1 MKITNVNKGKP
12 YHLSPGTKLKI
23 ERPNLF
29 FNEYGEQTTPVNLPD
44 TDQNRELLD
53 YPDLLSKKQKP
64 VASISATIED
74 DGYFM
79 PCRQAILSAQRKKS
93 IETSFYMNEGSFLS
107 KIADTSLSDVF
118 GAETIPGLST
128 VDECIA
134 FCRSLVSGND
144 PHYAI
149 FPVLISSGDSY
160 SDGTP
165 KYAYINRYGFIDSDG
180 NFRDSIFLD
189 PTAPLDFYNAV
200 PRTMA
205 DGDTNIN
212 LAAGYYI
219 SPFIRGN
226 YLLQRIFS
234 YFGYTLKDNFFTRT
248 SPFPDMVFINNCA
261 DSIILGSIR
270 ITDLLPDCS
279 CSTILEVYRKKFC
292 CEFVPDEVNHA
303 VDILLFNDVVNAEP
317 QADLSPYLTSQIQVE
332 YPEAYKQL
340 IISSEDQIAS
350 PQEVETFDS
359 IADLYSKYK
368 SLYLDPVDGAFYR
381 SGYYI
386 WPLYG
391 SVSAISIA
399 DKVAEFSMRYYSGG
413 NLKTEEITVPDCQPV
428 MVPFQTDKVSG
439 SNIFNSNEDTFLYIG
454 EANFLNSKL
463 MAADTAEVEPSSKE
477 STTSDV
483 TLKPMLAF
491 AYNSNN
497 YPRGTISNYAK
508 TVTDSLSEPYTR
520 LFNYTLSYNGSD
532 GIFER
537 FYRKLDDI
545 YRNSMHTV
553 TADLLLPANVK
564 QSLSAHLPV
573 NLKGENLL
581 VNILKYTIGG
591 KIEPIETSF
600 YTYRLYEPV
609 TSAKLFSEYN
619 PFTGYSWKFNKTEKT
634 LTQAQYES
642 SPYRDKEFVTV
653 FLPPATKEDA
663 DSGKRFFVQHT
674 ALTYRFGDYDHYN
687 EYEVWFAAVK
697 DSDI

>member
-1 MKITNVNKGKP
+1 MKITNVTKGKP
-12 YHLSPGTKLKI
+12 YHLSPGTKLKV

-29 FNEYGEQTTPVNLPD
+29 FNEYGEQTTPVSLPD

-53 YPDLLSKKQKP
+53 YPDLISKKQKP
-64 VASISATIED
+64 AASISATIED

-79 PCRQAILSAQRKKS
+79 SCRQAILSAQRKGN

-107 KIADTSLSDVF
+107 KISDTSLSDVF
-118 GAETIPGLST
+118 GTETIPGLYT

-134 FCRSLVSGND
+134 FCRSLVSGSN

-149 FPVLISSGDSY
+149 FPVLISSENSS

-165 KYAYINRYGFIDSDG
+165 KYDYINRYGFTDSDG
-180 NFRDSIFLD
+180 NFRDRIFSD
-189 PTAPLDFYNAV
+189 PAAPLDFYNAV
-200 PRTMA
+200 PRTLA
-205 DGDTNIN
+205 GGDAAVS

-261 DSIILGSIR
+261 DSIILGNIR

-279 CSTILEVYRKKFC
+279 CNTILEVYRKKFC

-303 VDILLFNDVVNAEP
+303 VDILLFNDIVDAEP
-317 QADLSPYLTSQIQVE
+317 QADLSSYLSSQIQVE

-368 SLYLDPVDGAFYR
+368 SLYLNPIDGAFYR

-386 WPLYG
+386 WPLFG
-391 SVSAISIA
+391 NVTAVSVA
-399 DKVAEFSMRYYSGG
+399 DKIAESSMRYYAGG
-413 NLKTEEITVPDCQPV
+413 NLKTEEITVPDCQPI
-428 MVPFQTDKVSG
+428 MVTFQTDKVSG
-439 SNIFNSNEDTFLYIG
+439 SNVFNNDEDTFLYIG
-454 EANFLNSKL
+454 EVNFLNSKL
-463 MAADTAEVEPSSKE
+463 MAVNTAEVDASSQE
-477 STTSDV
+477 SITSDV
-483 TLKPMLAF
+483 ALKPMLAF
-491 AYNSNN
+491 AYNSSD

-508 TVTDSLSEPYTR
+508 VVSANFYESNIR
-520 LFNYTLSYNGSD
+520 FFNYTLSYNGSD
-532 GIFER
+532 GIFEK

-553 TADLLLPANVK
+553 TANLLLPTNIK

-591 KIEPIETSF
+591 KIEPLETSF

-609 TSAKLFSEYN
+609 NSAKLFSEYN
-619 PFTGYSWKFNKTEKT
+619 PYTGYKWQFNKIEKT
-634 LTQAQYES
+634 LTQTQYEN
-642 SPYRDKEFVTV
+642 SPYRDKQFVTV
-653 FLPPATKEDA
+653 FLLPATKEDA
-663 DSGKRFFVQHT
+663 ESGERFFVQHT
-674 ALTYRFGDYDHYN
+674 ALTYKFGDYTHYN
-687 EYEVWFAAVK
+687 EYEVWFTSVK
-697 DSDI
+697 DDV